1 MKSVLKRILCV
12 LLVLLML
19 PLYFAENAV
28 EVQAAYE
35 NTYVNTGNQRQDL
48 IGVAMTQVGYREVG
62 GVTKYGEWYGH
73 PSVDWCAVFVCWC
86 ANQAGIPTSVI
97 KKQGWA
103 NPASFGWT
111 AYPASQRLPKPG
123 DIYFKGKG
131 THTGIVIEV
140 KEKTFVTVEGNTW
153 LNSDTQP
160 RVMIREF
167 DLYNSYYTFASPNY
181 NNDYVGSTSCKH
193 NYETGN
199 DSAHPH
205 NEYKKCTLCGY
216 KTYTGNSVSLTSCTD
231 CKQAACS
238 HSYGAWSKLDGT
250 YHRQTCTLC
259 SKVNKAKH
267 SWGSDEIIKEA
278 TCSDPGEK
286 LQTCATCNATREVEI
301 PVTDR
306 HEYTECLFVDKD
318 THMIKCE
325 SCDRN
330 IERKHTLSGW
340 KSDALSHWKEC
351 SECGGRVAVERHNME
366 NGCGS
371 KCKVCSQ
378 QPNTSHMFRPVWQ
391 QDEQIHWQQCVFCS
405 QIQGQEEHQFTAECD
420 DTCDVCQLTRQAE
433 HIYAQELTG
442 EMTGHWLQCQICGQ
456 PNEVLPH
463 EPGDPA
469 TEQTPQLCTQCS
481 FEITPKLIHK
491 HVYTYTTDDR
501 THRGVCACG
510 AVSETAGHAWDV
522 ETGQCEIC
530 RIDVP
535 PEPRQMLFNR
545 IPLPNI
551 SDEPMIWMIVSL
563 SVAGLLLIAAIVL
576 LIIAIRRSLKIA
588 AAERL
593 LLELD
598 DDDDEEDETL
608 DGIEP
613 EEAVP
618 IPDGVDEIV
627 ISIPIYNRND
637 AAAEEPAAEP
647 IAEEPAEPVPAEP
660 AAEEVT
666 DVPEEVPEPV
676 LPEITPEDDEDLQFE
691 DLLRRVAQIEG
702 VSYEECIG
710 QTEPAEMPPLEQD
723 AEKQLLNV

>member
-1 MKSVLKRILCV
+1 MKSFFKRILCI

-19 PLYFAENAV
+19 PLYFADNAV

-48 IGVAMTQVGYREVG
+48 LGVALTQVGYREENG
-62 GVTKYGEWYGH
+62 RTKYGEWYGH
-73 PSVDWCAVFVCWC
+73 PTVEWCAVFICWC

-103 NPASFGWT
+103 NAASFGWT
-111 AYPASQRLPKPG
+111 AYPASQRMPKPG
-123 DIYFKGKG
+123 DIYFRGSA
-131 THTGIVIEV
+131 HTGIVLEV
-140 KEKTFVTVEGNTW
+140 KEKTFVSVEGNTW

-167 DLYNSYYTFASPNY
+167 DLYNSNYKFASPNY
-181 NNDYVGSTSCKH
+181 QNDTGGSTSCKH

-216 KTYTGNSVSLTSCTD
+216 KTYTGNSVSLTSCTE

-238 HSYGAWSKLDGT
+238 HSYGAWGKLDGT

-267 SWGSDEIIKEA
+267 SWGNDEIIKEA
-278 TCSDPGEK
+278 TCSDPGK
-286 LQTCATCNATREVEI
+286 KTQTCATCNASREVEI
-301 PVTDR
+301 PATDR
-306 HEYTECLFVDKD
+306 HEYTECLYVDKD
-318 THMIKCE
+318 VHMIKCV

-340 KSDALSHWKEC
+340 HSDALSHWKEC
-351 SECGGRVAVERHNME
+351 TECGGRVSVEKHTQE
-366 NGCGS
+366 GGCES
-371 KCKVCSQ
+371 KCKVCSL
-378 QPNTSHMFRPVWQ
+378 QPNTTHMYRSVWQ
-391 QDEQIHWQQCVFCS
+391 EDEQTHWQRCVFCS
-405 QIQGQEEHQFTAECD
+405 HIQGQEAHQFTAECD
-420 DTCDVCQLTRQAE
+420 DTCDVCSLTRPAQ
-433 HIYAQELTG
+433 HSYGQELTG
-442 EMTGHWLQCQICGQ
+442 DATGHWLECQICGQ

-463 EPGDPA
+463 QPGDAA

-491 HVYTYTTDDR
+491 HVYTYTTDER

-522 ETGQCEIC
+522 ETGKCEIC
-530 RIDVP
+530 RMDVP
-535 PEPRQMLFNR
+535 PEPRQMLFGR

-551 SDEPMIWMIVSL
+551 SDAPMTWMIVCLSL
-563 SVAGLLLIAAIVL
+563 AAVMLIVAMVL
-576 LIIAIRRSLKIA
+576 LIVSIRRSLKIA

-593 LLELD
+593 MEELAE
-598 DDDDEEDETL
+598 DDDDEDDTF

-618 IPDGVDEIV
+618 IPDGVEEV
-627 ISIPIYNRND
+627 VPPIPIDSANPD
-637 AAAEEPAAEP
+637 EMAAEEISDEPTAEP
-647 IAEEPAEPVPAEP
+647 EENI
-660 AAEEVT
+660 
-666 DVPEEVPEPV
+666 PEPV
-676 LPEITPEDDEDLQFE
+676 AVKAAQQDAEELQFE

-710 QTEPAEMPPLEQD
+710 ESTQMPPLEQD
-723 AEKQLLNV
+723 PEKQLLNV